1 MLNKMRQ
8 SAGSWMI
15 KILLGLVVLA
25 FIFMGAGSFNSGRA
39 NKAATVNGE
48 PISIKDY
55 QQTYQRLMNRLRSQF
70 GERLNNEMLEMM
82 NVKKQAMNQVIET
95 ELLRQTAKKYDIR
108 VASEELAE
116 SITQIPAFQKNGRF
130 NQQQY
135 KMVLNHNRLSPAAF
149 EAMQRESMLVRK
161 LQSIVSSGI
170 QVSTAEVRQW
180 YDWQNKKIKIRYA
193 AFAPE
198 DFTDVAIAPEALQTY
213 YENHKD
219 KYRTPPKR
227 KARYV
232 RFAPSAYEE
241 TVDVSDADIRA
252 YYNDNKENFTQPAT
266 VKARHILLRVP
277 QDASAEKVAEIREK
291 AEKLMTR
298 AKSGENFAELA
309 RSHSEG
315 PTKEK
320 GGDLGR
326 FAKDEMARPF
336 AEKAFAMAPGE
347 ISEPVRT
354 RFGWHVIQVEDKTAE
369 SIQPLAEVADQIR
382 ETLSFQKAKDKAYE
396 EAVAMYNVSFS
407 GNDLIEN
414 SKDRADLSV
423 QPTDFFTRQKGPEA
437 VANAS
442 EFAQTAFKLP
452 LMEISDVTEIGD
464 AFYLIQTIEKQE
476 AEIPEFEAVQKQVKK
491 DLKQQKQ
498 KEAAEQ
504 AATAF
509 LETVRAEGALKQAGQ
524 KAPVS
529 VQTTDFFKRNQPVPD
544 IGRDPALNKAAFDL
558 SPSDPLPESPING
571 KKAYYVI
578 GFAGQELP
586 DEQAFEK
593 NKDQVVQRLL
603 QQKKRQFM
611 DSWLAQLR
619 EKSDVEITRELL
631 N

>member
-315 PTKEK
+315 PTK
-320 GGDLGR
+320 
-326 FAKDEMARPF
+326 
-336 AEKAFAMAPGE
+336 
-347 ISEPVRT
+347 
-354 RFGWHVIQVEDKTAE
+354 
-369 SIQPLAEVADQIR
+369 
-382 ETLSFQKAKDKAYE
+382 
-396 EAVAMYNVSFS
+396 
-407 GNDLIEN
+407 
-414 SKDRADLSV
+414 
-423 QPTDFFTRQKGPEA
+423 
-437 VANAS
+437 
-442 EFAQTAFKLP
+442 
-452 LMEISDVTEIGD
+452 
-464 AFYLIQTIEKQE
+464 
-476 AEIPEFEAVQKQVKK
+476 
-491 DLKQQKQ
+491 
-498 KEAAEQ
+498 
-504 AATAF
+504 
-509 LETVRAEGALKQAGQ
+509 
-524 KAPVS
+524 
-529 VQTTDFFKRNQPVPD
+529 
-544 IGRDPALNKAAFDL
+544 
-558 SPSDPLPESPING
+558 
-571 KKAYYVI
+571 
-578 GFAGQELP
+578 
-586 DEQAFEK
+586 
-593 NKDQVVQRLL
+593 
-603 QQKKRQFM
+603 
-611 DSWLAQLR
+611 
-619 EKSDVEITRELL
+619 
-631 N
+631 